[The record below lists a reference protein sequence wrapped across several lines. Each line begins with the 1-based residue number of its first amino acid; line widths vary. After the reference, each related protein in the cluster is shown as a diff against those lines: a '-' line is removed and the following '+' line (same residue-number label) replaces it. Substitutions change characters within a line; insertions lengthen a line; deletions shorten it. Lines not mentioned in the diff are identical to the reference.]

1 MLELME
7 EPELSGKSKMPL
19 RRCSVTKVAIPG
31 EVQKATARTTASVL
45 LHSLKL
51 LQVPL
56 IGELQPGA
64 VQKKGLWETNLPGV
78 DGNGSGDKL
87 TTNSPTHCP

>member
-7 EPELSGKSKMPL
+7 KPELSGKSKMPL
-19 RRCSVTKVAIPG
+19 RRYSVTKVEIPG
-31 EVQKATARTTASVL
+31 EVQKATARTTVSVL

-64 VQKKGLWETNLPGV
+64 VQKKGFWETKFPGV